1 MNETLAV
8 PREKRSSPKN
18 LEALFDGI
26 KNGMTLPRNKDFVN
40 MAIQVVQPE
49 IDKMLEGKQ
58 SAEDT
63 ARIATEKATKYLA
76 SVK

>member
-1 MNETLAV
+1 
-8 PREKRSSPKN
+8 
-18 LEALFDGI
+18 
-26 KNGMTLPRNKDFVN
+26 

-58 SAEDT
+58 TAEET
-63 ARIATEKATKYLA
+63 AKIATEKANKFLA